1 MIIWFIITQIFDII
15 LTFIGVKYLN
25 ITEGN
30 IIYNSLFKINIWLGL
45 LIKLILSIICIFII
59 NKFFS
64 NLWIIINI
72 IFTIIIIWNLIL
84 IIIKLTQGEN

>member
-84 IIIKLTQGEN
+84 IIIKLI

>member
-15 LTFIGVKYLN
+15 LTFIGIKYLN

-84 IIIKLTQGEN
+84 IIIKLKQGEN

>member
-72 IFTIIIIWNLIL
+72 IFTIIL
-84 IIIKLTQGEN
+84 IIIKLKQGEN

>member
-84 IIIKLTQGEN
+84 IIIKLKQGEN

>member
-1 MIIWFIITQIFDII
+1 MIIWFIIIQIFDII

-84 IIIKLTQGEN
+84 IIIKLKQGEN